1 MATMSPEQQTAI
13 DHAEGPLVIN
23 AGAGSGKTR
32 VLVHRVARLI
42 TDGVAPESIVVAT
55 FTTAAAAEMKA
66 RLIGL
71 VGEDAVNAL
80 AHIGTLHSLGYKFY
94 RAEKGRRIDA
104 RPKGGSMLTPGQVTG
119 MVKGIIE
126 PASNYCPFGRDLI
139 TEYGDKEMARKAGRI
154 AKAVSRAMDCNL
166 TPAQFYATLDE
177 YDTDG
182 IIVGRVYEVM
192 ETLLAE
198 GWYRGRKGW
207 ERRKAGKISV
217 TFGCMGI
224 KGLAAARKPEV
235 REGVIGNVEW
245 VLVDEAQD
253 CNPVQFG
260 LMNLL
265 SEQTANITYVG
276 DDDQSIY
283 SFRGAMPAEFIAQAT
298 GEAVTVVNL
307 GTNYRSRRPIVD
319 AAARLIAHN
328 QERLGKAVTANKDE
342 DEAFPLADLIAG

>member
-1 MATMSPEQQTAI
+1 MATMSPEQQQAI
-13 DHAEGPLVIN
+13 DHGTGPLVIN

-42 TDGVAPESIVVAT
+42 NEGVAPESIVVAT
-55 FTTAAAAEMKA
+55 FTTAAAAEMKQ

-71 VGEDAVNAL
+71 VGEDAVNGL

-94 RAEKGRRIDA
+94 RQEKGKRIDA

-119 MVKGIIE
+119 MVRGIIE
-126 PASNYCPFGRDLI
+126 PASNFCPFGRDLA
-139 TEYGDKEMARKAGRI
+139 TEFGDKELSRKAGKI

-166 TPAQFYATLDE
+166 TPSQFYADPE
-177 YDTDG
+177 ADP
-182 IIVGRVYEVM
+182 IVGRVYELM

-217 TFGCMGI
+217 TFACMGI

-235 REGVIGNVEW
+235 REAVIGSVEW

-260 LMNLL
+260 LMRVL
-265 SEQTANITYVG
+265 SQQTANLTYVG

-283 SFRGAMPAEFIAQAT
+283 SFRGAMPAEFIAEAT
-298 GEAVTVVNL
+298 GEGVTVVNL

-328 QERLGKAVTANKDE
+328 TERLGKAVIAHKDE
-342 DEAFPLADLIAG
+342 DEEAFMLADLIAG